1 MIPTDLLRYK
11 LDNRNYKIYPVLC
24 SIEQNSKDL
33 ELANQVI
40 QAFDYCYNHRL
51 AKEKLD
57 QSLKDLEI
65 TYKDYKLV
73 RGLATILERRC
84 IFGSL
89 SQPHSNVKQ
98 STKNVP
104 LNQIHDT
111 RGSMKNLTATEIR
124 KIVFDEAAA
133 KGIAI
138 NENKRKFLLENI
150 SSNLKTSPD
159 MLTKMMW
166 SDQDENSVMNEFL
179 PISQDKLLLMY
190 NISLIQTL
198 LFGCLKVKL
207 VLDVTSSAGTIWK
220 RVLREVKRLGLMYWL
235 EADSSEQEGVE
246 ESNNKLTK
254 KKRIVCTIEGAL
266 NVLKLTDRYG
276 TAIAKIFPII
286 MTADRWEINADILR
300 ITHSGKKIVYVFEIS
315 QNSYPNS
322 IPPSSSA
329 GFNVHENF
337 VPSIN
342 DTAIQSPTLNQANS
356 ENKKYDSNNLNRVIL
371 DEIKVDTNTSSTSK
385 ILFDSKIES
394 IFQEQFELFK
404 TGWTIEREPE
414 PLITK
419 QKTAFIPDF
428 VFSKYNYR
436 VIVEIIGFW
445 TKEYLERKLSKI
457 YDIIKNK
464 SKEESFY
471 MVLVINHENLMSY
484 EITDSQKLA
493 QVRGNS
499 NVLITSYKRDKIFFK
514 DIISFLKN
522 IDKYYLNDELLNESS
537 QSTLIRNVTKFL
549 EKFRTSDNNIISM
562 RDLEESLKKEHSE
575 SIFLKIKLMDLIEKN
590 LKIKKQF
597 TEKLINSNLLL
608 INDFLLKEEFT
619 KDILNDI
626 KRMSTVGEAGDLM
639 ISKGLPE
646 KIHIDLLTFLGFN
659 IEWNSLDFS
668 NAKIDYKE

>member
-1 MIPTDLLRYK
+1 
-11 LDNRNYKIYPVLC
+11 
-24 SIEQNSKDL
+24 
-33 ELANQVI
+33 
-40 QAFDYCYNHRL
+40 
-51 AKEKLD
+51 
-57 QSLKDLEI
+57 
-65 TYKDYKLV
+65 
-73 RGLATILERRC
+73 
-84 IFGSL
+84 
-89 SQPHSNVKQ
+89 
-98 STKNVP
+98 
-104 LNQIHDT
+104 
-111 RGSMKNLTATEIR
+111 
-124 KIVFDEAAA
+124 
-133 KGIAI
+133 
-138 NENKRKFLLENI
+138 
-150 SSNLKTSPD
+150 
-159 MLTKMMW
+159 
-166 SDQDENSVMNEFL
+166 
-179 PISQDKLLLMY
+179 
-190 NISLIQTL
+190 
-198 LFGCLKVKL
+198 
-207 VLDVTSSAGTIWK
+207 
-220 RVLREVKRLGLMYWL
+220 
-235 EADSSEQEGVE
+235 
-246 ESNNKLTK
+246 
-254 KKRIVCTIEGAL
+254 
-266 NVLKLTDRYG
+266 
-276 TAIAKIFPII
+276 
-286 MTADRWEINADILR
+286 
-300 ITHSGKKIVYVFEIS
+300 
-315 QNSYPNS
+315 
-322 IPPSSSA
+322 
-329 GFNVHENF
+329 
-337 VPSIN
+337 
-342 DTAIQSPTLNQANS
+342 LNQANS
-356 ENKKYDSNNLNRVIL
+356 ENKKYDKNNLNRVIL

-537 QSTLIRNVTKFL
+537 QSILIRNVTKFL
-549 EKFRTSDNNIISM
+549 EKFRTSDNNIISIS
-562 RDLEESLKKEHSE
+562 DLEEYLKKEHSE

-619 KDILNDI
+619 KEILNDI
-626 KRMSTVGEAGDLM
+626 KRMSTVGEVGDLM